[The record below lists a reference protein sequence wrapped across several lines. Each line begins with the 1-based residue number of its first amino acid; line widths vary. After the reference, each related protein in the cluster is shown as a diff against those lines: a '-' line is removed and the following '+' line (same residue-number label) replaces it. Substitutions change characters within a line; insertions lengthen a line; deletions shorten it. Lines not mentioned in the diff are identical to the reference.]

1 MPTAGEMVHEEE
13 QQEKMTK
20 TNFEEAKEEKGRKA
34 TIRGGGRRSK
44 RRRCQR
50 NRTASCSS
58 EKEKQ
63 TQQFDGIGGATPP
76 RQKRHFLQAAVA
88 DNCGKVTK
96 VWHGEKQ
103 RVKMARVE
111 TAVEGGGGDSDGT
124 MAGGRTLNSSS
135 GISARHHQTQSRN
148 ALKPRAPNN
157 TTSFLMSD
165 LEKRQQHDE
174 DDQQQHTDAL
184 GQVAGTQRGQKVL
197 GSKEVGGATN
207 GGHHL
212 TTPMM
217 AGGGALLAE
226 GGDGTD
232 IEEQRDADFEECLFS
247 TSIERIERLSR
258 EEVNRELLLA
268 DRDNRMLKQ
277 RVTLLRDSYQ
287 QIQEENRKLKS
298 LLSDNGMN
306 SL

>member
-1 MPTAGEMVHEEE
+1 KFENLMPTAGEIVHEER
-13 QQEKMTK
+13 QQEKMKK
-20 TNFEEAKEEKGRKA
+20 TNFEEAKEEKGRKG
-34 TIRGGGRRSK
+34 TIKGGGRRSK
-44 RRRCQR
+44 RKRCQR

-76 RQKRHFLQAAVA
+76 RQKRHFPQAAVV
-88 DNCGKVTK
+88 DNGARRVTK
-96 VWHGEKQ
+96 VWHDEKQ

-124 MAGGRTLNSSS
+124 MAGGRTLSSS
-135 GISARHHQTQSRN
+135 SVISARHHQTQSRN

-165 LEKRQQHDE
+165 LEKRQQHEE
-174 DDQQQHTDAL
+174 DDPQQHTDAL

-207 GGHHL
+207 GGHQL

-217 AGGGALLAE
+217 AGESALLAE

-287 QIQEENRKLKS
+287 QVQEE
-298 LLSDNGMN
+298 
-306 SL
+306 

>member
-1 MPTAGEMVHEEE
+1 
-13 QQEKMTK
+13 MTCCK
-20 TNFEEAKEEKGRKA
+20 KISKSQAKFGDFFRD
-34 TIRGGGRRSK
+34 
-44 RRRCQR
+44 RRRR
-50 NRTASCSS
+50 FETNRA
-58 EKEKQ
+58 
-63 TQQFDGIGGATPP
+63 TQFVPFK
-76 RQKRHFLQAAVA
+76 KRSNKYTSKSNAF
-88 DNCGKVTK
+88 
-96 VWHGEKQ
+96 
-103 RVKMARVE
+103 
-111 TAVEGGGGDSDGT
+111 
-124 MAGGRTLNSSS
+124 S

-174 DDQQQHTDAL
+174 DDQQQHTNAL

-287 QIQEENRKLKS
+287 QIQEETRKLKS
-298 LLSDNGMN
+298 LLNDNGMN
-306 SL
+306 SQ

>member
-1 MPTAGEMVHEEE
+1 MPTAGEIEE
-13 QQEKMTK
+13 KVTK
-20 TNFEEAKEEKGRKA
+20 TNIEKAKEEKGRKG

-63 TQQFDGIGGATPP
+63 TQQFDGIGGATPL
-76 RQKRHFLQAAVA
+76 RQKRHFLPAAA
-88 DNCGKVTK
+88 DSCGKATK

-111 TAVEGGGGDSDGT
+111 TAAEGGGGDSDGT

-165 LEKRQQHDE
+165 LEKRQQHEE
-174 DDQQQHTDAL
+174 DDPQQHTDAL

-277 RVTLLRDSYQ
+277 RVTLLRDNYQ

-298 LLSDNGMN
+298 LLNDNGMN